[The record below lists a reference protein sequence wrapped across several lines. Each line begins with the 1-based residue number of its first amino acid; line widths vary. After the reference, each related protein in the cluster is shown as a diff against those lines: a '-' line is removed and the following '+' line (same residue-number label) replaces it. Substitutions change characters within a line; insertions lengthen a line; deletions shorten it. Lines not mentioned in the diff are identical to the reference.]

1 MPKMQTGVCEVQD
14 VWRAGRAQNY
24 TGEGFYEGYG
34 EAVDYWTYP
43 PNPPS

>member
-24 TGEGFYEGYG
+24 TGKGFYEAVGYG
-34 EAVDYWTYP
+34 EAGEG
-43 PNPPS
+43 SE